1 MTNSGAKM
9 SILDKELELL
19 KQREKIN
26 YFCNNQI
33 WSVGIEL
40 EGWLFDKKIKSLET
54 THLMVDEFG
63 GNNFSKEVIKNV
75 FEINLEPQFVS
86 SGILTNTESQLTNHY
101 LQCQNWAS
109 KSKANACFI
118 GIPPHLSAK
127 YFNESIIADLD
138 RYHTI
143 NNHLRSFRN
152 GSPWHIDI
160 KNKQHF
166 IFEAHDIC
174 LEGLTTSTQFHLK
187 VPFDELVNIYN
198 YAQLL
203 SPFMVAIG
211 ANSPFIE
218 GYQLW
223 HESRIPLFH
232 QSVCE
237 YDKPDKYGCADD
249 RVSFGHKFIANISDL
264 FTDNLALSQI
274 FTKNFMKIIEEIF
287 DKE

>member
-101 LQCQNWAS
+101 L
-109 KSKANACFI
+109 
-118 GIPPHLSAK
+118 
-127 YFNESIIADLD
+127 E
-138 RYHTI
+138 
-143 NNHLRSFRN
+143 
-152 GSPWHIDI
+152 
-160 KNKQHF
+160 
-166 IFEAHDIC
+166 
-174 LEGLTTSTQFHLK
+174 EGRH
-187 VPFDELVNIYN
+187 
-198 YAQLL
+198 
-203 SPFMVAIG
+203 
-211 ANSPFIE
+211 
-218 GYQLW
+218 
-223 HESRIPLFH
+223 
-232 QSVCE
+232 
-237 YDKPDKYGCADD
+237 
-249 RVSFGHKFIANISDL
+249 
-264 FTDNLALSQI
+264 
-274 FTKNFMKIIEEIF
+274 
-287 DKE
+287 